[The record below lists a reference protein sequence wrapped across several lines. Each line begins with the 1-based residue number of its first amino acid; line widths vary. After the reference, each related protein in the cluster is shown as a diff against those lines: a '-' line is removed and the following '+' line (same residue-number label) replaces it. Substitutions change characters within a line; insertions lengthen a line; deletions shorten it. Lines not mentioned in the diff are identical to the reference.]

1 MSQSYIFLLFL
12 ILIFTACQEDFID
25 ETDPVRVSG
34 SFSVSRL
41 DTLSDTLTIS
51 AELIDNYRLGAYT
64 ITLLPLENQDASTLS
79 PPLFTFIETFG
90 IGGQK
95 STITKE
101 IELLKEDVASG
112 RYSLNFQYADE
123 RGLEENLF
131 IDDTTIFLDVVSPT
145 PQIRLNKIYT
155 NDSAI
160 VYFPAPRDTITID
173 SPYVMIFDG
182 SVMASDTLDL
192 FFARARTVKIGDSI
206 LTREPQLNRTDV
218 SNIDSTFF
226 NFEGFEF
233 ALNGSLND
241 SLDRILS
248 LEVFAR
254 SKTIV
259 DEEVQ
264 FEINRVFYFVRMKP
278 KPSLAL

>member
-1 MSQSYIFLLFL
+1 
-12 ILIFTACQEDFID
+12 
-25 ETDPVRVSG
+25 
-34 SFSVSRL
+34 
-41 DTLSDTLTIS
+41 
-51 AELIDNYRLGAYT
+51 
-64 ITLLPLENQDASTLS
+64 
-79 PPLFTFIETFG
+79 
-90 IGGQK
+90 
-95 STITKE
+95 
-101 IELLKEDVASG
+101 
-112 RYSLNFQYADE
+112 
-123 RGLEENLF
+123 
-131 IDDTTIFLDVVSPT
+131 
-145 PQIRLNKIYT
+145 
-155 NDSAI
+155 
-160 VYFPAPRDTITID
+160 
-173 SPYVMIFDG
+173 
-182 SVMASDTLDL
+182 LDL